1 MRKASIAL
9 IVLLLISG
17 CASQEKFG
25 EAVRTVP
32 IVQPIVATPAPIA
45 KIAGPPEKITVT
57 ATPNT
62 IRCGEKTTITV
73 TVKDSVGQNVVDHTK
88 IVLSATTKPPFRIG
102 YFEQEQIFTL
112 NGAAQAVYKASQLPS
127 YVQITGF
134 VGSRF
139 GLTELQ
145 VIC

>member
-1 MRKASIAL
+1 MQDKA
-9 IVLLLISG
+9 
-17 CASQEKFG
+17 G
-25 EAVRTVP
+25 EASAIRTVP
-32 IVQPIVATPAPIA
+32 AAKSLVATPAPIP

-57 ATPNT
+57 AAPNT
-62 IRCGEKTTITV
+62 LRCGEKSTITV
-73 TVKDSVGQNVVDHTK
+73 TVKDAVGQNVQDHTK

-102 YFEQEQIFTL
+102 YFEQQEIFTL
-112 NGAAQAVYKASQLPS
+112 NGVTQTVYKASQLPS

>member
-1 MRKASIAL
+1 M
-9 IVLLLISG
+9 VFLLIAG
-17 CASQEKFG
+17 CASQEKAG

-32 IVQPIVATPAPIA
+32 VAKLIATPTPIV

-62 IRCGEKTTITV
+62 IRCGEKSTITV
-73 TVKDSVGQNVVDHTK
+73 TVKDSVGQNVADHTK
-88 IVLSATTKPPFRIG
+88 IVVSATTKPPFRIG
-102 YFEQEQIFTL
+102 YFEQQDIFTL
-112 NGAAQAVYKASQLPS
+112 NGVAQTVYKASQLPS